1 MIVCVFGMVFP
12 EDNFKKELAS
22 LQIEI
27 IWNKGSPEIEGLE
40 GLEK

>member
-1 MIVCVFGMVFP
+1 MSVFGMLFP
-12 EDNFKKELAS
+12 EKDNFKKELAS

-27 IWNKGSPEIEGLE
+27 IWNRGSPEIEGLE